1 MTMGDRVAVLKDG
14 ILQQV
19 DSPRNMYDRPANL
32 FVAGFIGSPAMN
44 LIEVPITD
52 GGVMF
57 GNAVVNVERDA
68 VQTAADKGDRTVT
81 VGVRPE
87 HFDIVTEGDSA
98 KSLTKDGPAGLA
110 VTVNV
115 VEELGA
121 DGYVYGTAKV
131 GDEQKDVVIRVGGRA
146 IPEKGSVLHVVPRAG
161 ETHVFATSS
170 GERLTNP
177 D

>member
-1 MTMGDRVAVLKDG
+1 VTLGDRIAVMRAG
-14 ILQQV
+14 RIQQV
-19 DSPRNMYDRPANL
+19 GTPADLYAHPVNL

-44 LIEVPITD
+44 LIEVPIVD
-52 GGVMF
+52 GGVRF
-57 GNAVVNVERDA
+57 GNALVNVERDA
-68 VQTAADKGDRTVT
+68 VQAAADKGDRTVT

-87 HFDIVTEGDSA
+87 HFDIANGSA
-98 KSLTKDGPAGLA
+98 AGLSKDGPVGLA

-121 DGYVYGTAKV
+121 DGYVYGTARV
-131 GDEQKDVVIRVGGRA
+131 GDEDKDVVIRVGGRE
-146 IPEKGSVLHVVPRAG
+146 IPEKGSVLHVVPRPD

-170 GERLTNP
+170 GERLS

>member
-1 MTMGDRVAVLKDG
+1 
-14 ILQQV
+14 
-19 DSPRNMYDRPANL
+19 MYDKPANL

-44 LIEVPITD
+44 LVEVPIHD
-52 GGVMF
+52 GGVKF
-57 GNAVVNVERDA
+57 GNSVVSVARDA
-68 VQTAADKGDRTVT
+68 VQAAADKGDKTVT

-87 HFDIVTEGDSA
+87 HFDIVTGETSGALS
-98 KSLTKDGPAGLA
+98 KDAPAGLA

-121 DGYVYGTAKV
+121 DGYVYGSAQV
-131 GDEQKDVVIRVGGRA
+131 GDEHKDLVIRVGGRQ

-170 GERLTNP
+170 GERLS

>member
-19 DSPRNMYDRPANL
+19 DSPRNMYDKPANL

-44 LIEVPITD
+44 LVEVPITD
-52 GGVMF
+52 GGVKF
-57 GNAVVNVERDA
+57 GNTVVNVNREA
-68 VQTAADKGDRTVT
+68 VKAAADKGDRTVT

-87 HFDIVTEGDSA
+87 HFDISSPNGSGLSKEG
-98 KSLTKDGPAGLA
+98 PEGLA

-121 DGYVYGTAKV
+121 DGYVYGSAEV
-131 GDEQKDVVIRVGGRA
+131 GGEHKDLVLRVGGRE
-146 IPEKGSVLHVVPRAG
+146 IPEKGSVLHVVPRPG
-161 ETHVFATSS
+161 ETHVFATST
-170 GERLTNP
+170 GERLS